1 MKTLK
6 TIILLA
12 ASVCLCSCLN
22 DFLEAKTESS
32 FTDETIF
39 SDPSLATGAVMGIY
53 ESINFNSF
61 NGRLWAYHGYN
72 NDTERHLSST
82 SGVTPAQNDTHSAYA
97 VYKYSETDNYFGD
110 AFSYATIAIERA
122 NNCIGGLRAYG
133 DTEHNADMAY
143 LLGEALFLRAWIYYE
158 LVGIWGNIPARFD
171 SLSNESLYAGRADRD
186 VIWKQLLIFFFPI
199 LIGTFFQQLYNTV
212 DTIVVGQ
219 YVGTNALAAV
229 GTTGTL
235 INLLVGFFVGV
246 SSGATVIISQFFG
259 AGDAKNVSK
268 AVHTSM
274 ALALA
279 GGLAIM
285 VLGLLTARPSL
296 VLLGVPEEI
305 LGDALTYMNVYYCG
319 IIASMIYNVGTGVL
333 RAIGDSRMPLYVLI
347 VCCLVNI
354 VLDLLFVLGFHWDV
368 FGVAIATVLSQV
380 VSAVLIM
387 ARLMLTRESYR
398 VELKRIRFDKSI
410 LKNVIRIGLPAGM
423 QSVLYSVSNLVV
435 QASINSFGT
444 DAIASWAA
452 IGKIDGF
459 IWMVMS
465 AFGIAITTFVG
476 QNFGAQQYARVK
488 RSIKVCLG
496 MALGTTIALSILLLV
511 FMEPLLR
518 FFTGDETVIAIG
530 QRFFWVMAPSYFTY
544 VFIEILSGAIRG
556 AGESFQPM
564 LITCFGVCGLRILWL
579 TLVVP
584 RFHTMEMVAMNYPV
598 TWVIAAVVF
607 ILYYLRMNWLR
618 RCIRRG
624 GYPMPETL

>member
-1 MKTLK
+1 M
-6 TIILLA
+6 
-12 ASVCLCSCLN
+12 
-22 DFLEAKTESS
+22 EQ
-32 FTDETIF
+32 
-39 SDPSLATGAVMGIY
+39 AVK
-53 ESINFNSF
+53 ENSITQ
-61 NGRLWAYHGYN
+61 G
-72 NDTERHLSST
+72 
-82 SGVTPAQNDTHSAYA
+82 
-97 VYKYSETDNYFGD
+97 
-110 AFSYATIAIERA
+110 
-122 NNCIGGLRAYG
+122 
-133 DTEHNADMAY
+133 
-143 LLGEALFLRAWIYYE
+143 
-158 LVGIWGNIPARFD
+158 
-171 SLSNESLYAGRADRD
+171 

-259 AGDAKNVSK
+259 AGDGKNVSK
-268 AVHTSM
+268 AVHTSI

-279 GGLAIM
+279 GGLVIM

-452 IGKIDGF
+452 IGK
-459 IWMVMS
+459 
-465 AFGIAITTFVG
+465 
-476 QNFGAQQYARVK
+476 
-488 RSIKVCLG
+488 VCLG

-556 AGESFQPM
+556 AGESLQPM